1 MQILKKSFLYFTS
14 LLFYTKNYENTYL
27 SLFQRKADTKETLN
41 FCPKSRV
48 KPFGK
53 MEIFRLREVKS
64 KLNSLV
70 FHIQH
75 HITQIFRLRENDI
88 FIV

>member
-1 MQILKKSFLYFTS
+1 MPFLEAF
-14 LLFYTKNYENTYL
+14 FFIKKNYENTYL

-53 MEIFRLREVKS
+53 MEIFRLC
-64 KLNSLV
+64 
-70 FHIQH
+70 
-75 HITQIFRLRENDI
+75 ENDI
-88 FIV
+88 FKV

>member
-1 MQILKKSFLYFTS
+1 MPFLEAF
-14 LLFYTKNYENTYL
+14 FFIKKNYENTYL

-53 MEIFRLREVKS
+53 MEIFRLCENAFLKS